1 MSHIRRASFEDAAQL
16 AILMEQLTGNRV
28 TESDM
33 VNRLDYVSKT
43 FLEELYVYDEDGK
56 ILGILGFR
64 IREAIEEVNRYG
76 EVSVLVT
83 DESHHHLGI
92 GRSLIDFAEKH
103 AQEAGCTG
111 TWLISGLG
119 REEQAHSF
127 YRKMGYQVTGYLFE
141 KVKPSEN

>member
-1 MSHIRRASFEDAAQL
+1 MSYIRQASSRDAAQL
-16 AILMEQLTGNRV
+16 AILMGQLTGNTV
-28 TESDM
+28 TENDM
-33 VNRLDYVSKT
+33 INRLEYVSKN
-43 FLEELYVYDEDGK
+43 FLEELYVYDQNGK

-64 IREAIEEVNRYG
+64 IRESIEEVNRYG

-83 DESHHHLGI
+83 DEAHHHNGI
-92 GRSLIDFAEKH
+92 GKTLIDFAEQH
-103 AQEAGCTG
+103 ARETGCNG

-141 KVKPSEN
+141 KVKAS